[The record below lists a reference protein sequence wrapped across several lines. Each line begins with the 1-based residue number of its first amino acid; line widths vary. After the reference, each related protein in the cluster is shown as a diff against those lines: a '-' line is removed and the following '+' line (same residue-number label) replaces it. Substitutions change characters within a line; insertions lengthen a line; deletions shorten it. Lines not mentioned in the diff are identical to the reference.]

1 MTLVES
7 PTGATCFAESRGLTA
22 GAPGPRISIADLWHP
37 DPMTLRPGAR
47 AAFAF
52 NAALA
57 WIGFVLVCVLSATD
71 QYAHVTPAP
80 HEYGVHPGGF
90 AGAISRLFDTLSYFT
105 VWSNVIV
112 AISCTLVAVAPH
124 ADTRWRRVVRLDAL
138 IMITV
143 TAIVYALLLAPGSH
157 PTGWDLVTNPWQH
170 IAVPLVTVIVWLVWG
185 PRGRIDRRTVASCF
199 AIPGV
204 WIVYMLV
211 RGAVVDAYP
220 YPFVNVDAHGYG
232 SVAVTLVVILLFGLV
247 LALAFWGIDRLLT
260 RRASIR
266 SRP

>member
-1 MTLVES
+1 M
-7 PTGATCFAESRGLTA
+7 
-22 GAPGPRISIADLWHP
+22 GP
-37 DPMTLRPGAR
+37 
-47 AAFAF
+47 
-52 NAALA
+52 AALREA
-57 WIGFVLVCVLSATD
+57 
-71 QYAHVTPAP
+71 
-80 HEYGVHPGGF
+80 
-90 AGAISRLFDTLSYFT
+90 
-105 VWSNVIV
+105 
-112 AISCTLVAVAPH
+112 
-124 ADTRWRRVVRLDAL
+124 RRGMR
-138 IMITV
+138 
-143 TAIVYALLLAPGSH
+143 
-157 PTGWDLVTNPWQH
+157 
-170 IAVPLVTVIVWLVWG
+170 IARELGLPLVTVIVWLVWG